1 MIIETERLAI
11 RTMSEDEMH
20 SLIEKQT
27 DKELIKAYSEM
38 LQESLEH
45 LDAWEWYAAWA
56 IEKKDGT
63 HIGDLCFKGFN
74 DDGSVEIGYGITEEN
89 QGKGYAT
96 EAVEAVIVWA
106 LDQPGVR
113 QVEAETE
120 RDNKKSQ
127 RVLEKCGFSPLG
139 IMGEEGP
146 RFYRSV

>member
-11 RTMSEDEMH
+11 HTMSEDEMR

-38 LQESLEH
+38 LQESLDH
-45 LDAWEWYAAWA
+45 PDAWDWYAAWA
-56 IEKKDGT
+56 IEQKDGT
-63 HIGDLCFKGFN
+63 QIGDLCFKGLN

-96 EAVEAVIVWA
+96 EAVEAVLDWA
-106 LDQPGVR
+106 LNQSGIR

-120 RDNKKSQ
+120 WENRKSQ

-139 IMGEEGP
+139 IIGDEGP
-146 RFYRSV
+146 RFYRTV

>member
-38 LQESLEH
+38 LQESLDH
-45 LDAWEWYAAWA
+45 RDAWVWYATWA

-63 HIGDLCFKGFN
+63 HIGDLCFKGLN
-74 DDGSVEIGYGITEEN
+74 NDGSVEIGYGITEEN

-113 QVEAETE
+113 QVEAEIE
-120 RDNKKSQ
+120 QDNKKSQ

-139 IMGEEGP
+139 IMGGEGP
-146 RFYRSV
+146 RFYRTV